1 MSEQRSRAGWRTWV
15 AVGSVLVIVVSAL
28 LVWGRPLYEFLAD
41 QDGIRSWVERFG
53 PWGPVAIAILE
64 VAQAVVAPFPGQ
76 AIELVGGF
84 LFGPWLGT
92 LYAMAGIVVGSLLS
106 FILARRFGRPLAIRL
121 VGQKAVAR
129 LDDLSRRGGA
139 LFFFLLWL
147 LPFVPDDLACL
158 AAGLTPMPIRQFL
171 VLMALGRTPG
181 IFVATLVGA
190 SAGGIPPTWWVV
202 LLCFLVLISIA
213 LWKWGPIIQETMMSL
228 LTRLSGWRGGAD
240 PPEP

>member
-1 MSEQRSRAGWRTWV
+1 MAAGLILAVVV
-15 AVGSVLVIVVSAL
+15 AVLVI
-28 LVWGRPLYEFLAD
+28 WGRPLYEFLAD
-41 QDGIRSWVERFG
+41 QEGIRAWVEGFG
-53 PWGPVAIAILE
+53 PWGPVAIAGLE
-64 VAQAVVAPFPGQ
+64 VTQAVVAPFPGQ
-76 AIELVGGF
+76 AIELVGGY

-92 LYAMAGIVVGSLLS
+92 LYAMAGIVAGSLLS
-106 FILARRFGRPLAIRL
+106 FILARRFGRPLAGRL

-171 VLMALGRTPG
+171 ILMALGRTPG

-190 SAGGIPPTWWVV
+190 NVGGIPPVWWVV
-202 LLCFLVLISIA
+202 ALCFLGLISVA
-213 LWKWGPIIQETMMSL
+213 LWKWGPAIQGAMMAL
-228 LTRLSGWRGGAD
+228 LDRVSGSRGGAD